1 MGITYLFQCNVQCK
15 IASSISSIVLCL
27 NSEYFSLSELWR
39 LFFVLVV
46 LGLHCCAPSGFL
58 YLAWVGVTF
67 QLQGGGLL
75 SPWLLLLQSL
85 GSKAQALKLGHM
97 GLVAP

>member
-27 NSEYFSLSELWR
+27 NSEHFSLSELWR

-46 LGLHCCAPSGFL
+46 LGLHCCAPPGSLCLG
-58 YLAWVGVTF
+58 WV
-67 QLQGGGLL
+67 GLL
-75 SPWLLLLQSL
+75 SSCSEGPSVATTSL
-85 GSKAQALKLGHM
+85 AAQH
-97 GLVAP
+97 GL

>member
-1 MGITYLFQCNVQCK
+1 MGITYLFQCNVRCK

-58 YLAWVGVTF
+58 YLGWVGVTF
-67 QLQGGGLL
+67 QLQ
-75 SPWLLLLQSL
+75 
-85 GSKAQALKLGHM
+85 
-97 GLVAP
+97 